1 MKALITAKSA
11 TYFTLT
17 TEKGKEIGISLGI
30 DGMASI
36 YIQRNGTRGLSMGR
50 HFHAA
55 TTEAALLKAVEA
67 YKAADVKAAI
77 RALISDRI

>member
-1 MKALITAKSA
+1 MTTLIAAESA

-17 TEKGKEIGISLGI
+17 TEKGKEIGVSLGI

-36 YIQRNGTRGLSMGR
+36 CIQRNGLRGLSMGR

>member
-1 MKALITAKSA
+1 MTTLITAKSA
-11 TYFTLT
+11 TYFVLV
-17 TEKGKEIGISLGI
+17 TEKGKEIGVGLGI
-30 DGMASI
+30 DGMASV

-55 TTEAALLKAVEA
+55 TTEAALLQAVEA